1 MATTLE
7 RKLLLYSF
15 VAFYAFAGIMH
26 FITPEVYLEV
36 IPDWL
41 GNKILLNYAAGA
53 VEIAVAVLALM
64 RNTRKFAGLLT
75 IAMLA
80 AFIISHVYFI
90 QIGSCAGDMCIPEW
104 IGYFRLIVIHPLLMY
119 WAWKISKL

>member
-1 MATTLE
+1 MATTIKI
-7 RKLLLYSF
+7 KLLLYSF
-15 VAFYAFAGIMH
+15 VVFYAFAGIMH
-26 FITPEVYLEV
+26 FIKPEVYLQV

-41 GNKILLNYAAGA
+41 GNKVILNYAAGA
-53 VEIAVAVLALM
+53 VEIGVALLALF
-64 RNTRKFAGLLT
+64 RSTRTFAGLLT
-75 IAMLA
+75 IAMLL

-90 QIGSCAGDMCIPEW
+90 QIGSCAGELCIPEW

>member
-1 MATTLE
+1 MATTLK

-41 GNKILLNYAAGA
+41 GNKVVLNYAAGA
-53 VEIAVAVLALM
+53 VEIGVALLALF
-64 RNTRKFAGLLT
+64 RPTRKFSGLLT
-75 IAMLA
+75 IAMLV

-90 QIGSCAGDMCIPEW
+90 QIGSCAGVMCIPEW
-104 IGYFRLIVIHPLLMY
+104 VGYFRLIVIHPLLLY

>member
-1 MATTLE
+1 MK

-15 VAFYAFAGIMH
+15 IAFYAFAGIMH
-26 FITPEVYLEV
+26 FIQPSVYMEV

-41 GNKILLNYAAGA
+41 GNKEVLNYAAGV
-53 VEIAVAVLALM
+53 VEIAVALLALF
-64 RNTRKFAGLLT
+64 NFTRKFAGYLA

-80 AFIISHVYFI
+80 AFIISHIYFI
-90 QIGSCAGDMCIPEW
+90 QIGSCAGDLCIPEW

>member
-1 MATTLE
+1 MK

-15 VAFYAFAGIMH
+15 IAFYAFAGIMH
-26 FITPEVYLEV
+26 FIQPSVYMEV

-41 GNKILLNYAAGA
+41 GNKEVLNYAAGV
-53 VEIAVAVLALM
+53 VEIAVALLALF
-64 RNTRKFAGLLT
+64 NFTRKFAGYLAIT
-75 IAMLA
+75 MLA
-80 AFIISHVYFI
+80 AFIISHIYFI
-90 QIGSCAGDMCIPEW
+90 QIGSCAGDLCIPEW

>member
-104 IGYFRLIVIHPLLMY
+104 IGYFR
-119 WAWKISKL
+119 AWKISKL